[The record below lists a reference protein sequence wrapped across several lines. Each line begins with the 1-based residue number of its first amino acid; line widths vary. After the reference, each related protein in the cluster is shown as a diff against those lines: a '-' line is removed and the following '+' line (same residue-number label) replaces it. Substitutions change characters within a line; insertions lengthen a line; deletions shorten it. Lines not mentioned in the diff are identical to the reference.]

1 MSMDKVAA
9 VFRNVA
15 AVLLQPSPA
24 WLVFQVTLEEAVCGA
39 LGPLANVKEVELE
52 PSYCSSI
59 PLLYCSVS
67 IKLRTI
73 VKNSHN

>member
-1 MSMDKVAA
+1 M
-9 VFRNVA
+9 
-15 AVLLQPSPA
+15 LLQ
-24 WLVFQVTLEEAVCGA
+24 LRLENTF
-39 LGPLANVKEVELE
+39 PRMANVNEVELE
-52 PSYCSSI
+52 PTYCSSI